1 MARYVLL
8 PQTNLRVIISF
19 LCKLNSYHFKKLPD
33 IWRGPWF
40 WSMVL
45 VPSGPQLSACSCWDS
60 GVRREGRE
68 REKNMEEKRERDLLT
83 PTPPLVVFLCLLTP
97 LCHVPMIWTPGTGYS
112 VVYKD
117 FSTRQGWSVKKQLL
131 ICQSGWSRSSKRASI
146 NSLSLLEINNKDLGA
161 ASQKLLAGLRCF
173 TTCLSLIG
181 YE

>member
-68 REKNMEEKRERDLLT
+68 REKIRRKRGRGASSPL
-83 PTPPLVVFLCLLTP
+83 PHPLVVFLCLLTP
-97 LCHVPMIWTPGTGYS
+97 LCDVSTIWTPGTGYP

-117 FSTRQGWSVKKQLL
+117 FSTRQGWSVKKPLL

-161 ASQKLLAGLRCF
+161 ASQKLLAGLRCV

>member
-8 PQTNLRVIISF
+8 PQTNLRVILSF

-68 REKNMEEKRERDLLT
+68 REKNKKEKRERDLLT

-97 LCHVPMIWTPGTGYS
+97 LCNVPTIWTPGTGYP

-117 FSTRQGWSVKKQLL
+117 FSTRQGWSVKKPSL
-131 ICQSGWSRSSKRASI
+131 ICQSGWSSKPASI

-161 ASQKLLAGLRCF
+161 ASQKLLAGLRGF